1 MRKRIMALLISIVS
15 VFSFAQPSLATNGGE
30 QGEINA
36 SHHETVPLYLTISDL
51 PLEELGEIRPEIEQH
66 ATNMREGFLAE
77 NVDVLTGA
85 HTLEPVAKSEQAIVY
100 SLSYDQIRECPA
112 LLLAYENSIS
122 CVSEGDELN
131 YINFLLPKSSSKTLA
146 AGDPDDPQYWY
157 DNSTTLCYYAGYNIR
172 YIESELNIDAKVIP
186 EGDVIG
192 SLSPQMTWGS
202 LLASTLSF
210 ACDVFLPSGASEVVS
225 TITGVSSIIGSV
237 ATVPSQTTLSQ
248 VSGSLQIYY
257 TTLGTY
263 YVRTILIEDKN
274 DRIPGYA
281 FYSWGTTERAHII
294 VSFTGKKPRVQN
306 FSGTWEYDSYEA
318 PDVKRNILTPSHGS
332 TSVTYLSELIRLY
345 ENESG
350 YFTYGE
356 HLDLSS
362 GIIGILSSLT

>member
-1 MRKRIMALLISIVS
+1 MALLISIVS
-15 VFSFAQPSLATNGGE
+15 VFSFAQPSLATNGGK
-30 QGEINA
+30 QDVINA

-77 NVDVLTGA
+77 NVNVLTGA

-172 YIESELNIDAKVIP
+172 YIESELNIDPKVIP
-186 EGDVIG
+186 SGEVVK
-192 SLSPQMTWGS
+192 SLSPQMTWGA
-202 LLASTLSF
+202 LLSSTLSF
-210 ACDVFLPSGASEVVS
+210 ACDVLLPSGASEVVS

-248 VSGSLQIYY
+248 ASGIQIYY
-257 TTLGTY
+257 TMGGTY

-281 FYSWGTTERAHII
+281 FYSWGTTERANII
-294 VSFTGKKPRVQN
+294 VNFSGKKPKVQN
-306 FSGTWEYDSYEA
+306 SSGTWEYEPYTA
-318 PDVKRNILTPSHGS
+318 QPVQKNILTPNHGS

-350 YFTYGE
+350 YFTYNE
-356 HLDLSS
+356 QLDLNS
-362 GIIGILSSLT
+362 GIIGILSSLK